1 MTVSPRWV
9 LPSTGSTSTTGLT
22 GTNRERPGL
31 REALAACRE
40 GDTLVVT
47 KLDRLARSLPDA
59 RAIADELTVRQV
71 RLNLGGSVYD
81 PTDPVGRLLFNVV
94 AMDAEFE
101 SDLIR
106 LRTREGMK
114 VAKAKGRLRGK
125 QPKLNHRQE
134 AHLVALLNGGKYSTA
149 ELADLFG
156 VARSTVYRAAER
168 ERIRASRP
176 SEAPGDPCC
185 GVPQATPLRDSQ
197 HPPRVGAEVGTDRGS
212 AYGPPHARRIF
223 LLAAPRRVQLIKQ
236 LLGASEF
243 SVGPVWS

>member
-1 MTVSPRWV
+1 MAALLIGYARCSTDQQDLTAQRDGLATLGVSVNRV
-9 LPSTGSTSTTGLT
+9 YVDHGLT

-81 PTDPVGRLLFNVV
+81 PTDPVGRLLFNVL
-94 AMDAEFE
+94 AMVAEFRPD
-101 SDLIR
+101 SVAHP
-106 LRTREGMK
+106 EGMK
-114 VAKAKGRLRGK
+114 VAKAIGRLRGK

-134 AHLVALLNGGKYSTA
+134 AHMVALLHAGEYSTA

-156 VARSTVYRAAER
+156 VARSTVYRAVER
-168 ERIRASRP
+168 ERARAS
-176 SEAPGDPCC
+176 AG
-185 GVPQATPLRDSQ
+185 
-197 HPPRVGAEVGTDRGS
+197 VGTIV
-212 AYGPPHARRIF
+212 A
-223 LLAAPRRVQLIKQ
+223 
-236 LLGASEF
+236 
-243 SVGPVWS
+243 